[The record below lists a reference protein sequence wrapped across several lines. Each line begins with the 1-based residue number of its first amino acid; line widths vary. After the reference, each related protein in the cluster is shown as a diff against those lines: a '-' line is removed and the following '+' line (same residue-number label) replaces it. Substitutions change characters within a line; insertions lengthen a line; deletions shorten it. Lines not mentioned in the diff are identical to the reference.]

1 MNLPVDISLI
11 PKPTLGLDA
20 RQYFNQLI
28 EKLKV
33 SQKIATENLR
43 VAKEKSKL
51 RHHCERQRT

>member
-20 RQYFNQLI
+20 RQYFNRLI

-43 VAKEKSKL
+43 VAKEKS
-51 RHHCERQRT
+51 